1 MGGGGG
7 GGGGGGLMN
16 GKVSL
21 TARSVFTL
29 YQNSFPQRPV
39 QDRFW
44 QRPKGQSGVSQYTWL
59 TLLNALQILRS
70 LLIAKRQINY
80 GIMIII

>member
-1 MGGGGG
+1 MGVGVGVG
-7 GGGGGGLMN
+7 
-16 GKVSL
+16 VYVY
-21 TARSVFTL
+21 TIP
-29 YQNSFPQRPV
+29 NSFPQRPL

-44 QRPKGQSGVSQYTWL
+44 QRPKNQSGVSRYTWP
-59 TLLNALQILRS
+59 TLLNTLQILRS